1 MFHRPPPHGAVQFCI
16 MCKSRRVKCFTVSY
30 DCNKYHHTSRWF
42 ISIFPFLFISKIKL
56 QIDFFISVWT
66 VERFSSAWRSLKA
79 HIWNH
84 LNRTC
89 TAFQTQSFNNYSAV
103 LSLCSNSSPFRHS
116 MYHWIKCVL
125 LTTYPLFMELDTSS
139 ITFFFSCSWRVI
151 LSMCCLWY
159 T

>member
-30 DCNKYHHTSRWF
+30 DCNRYHPTSRWF

-66 VERFSSAWRSLKA
+66 VERFSSAWRSLKT

-84 LNRTC
+84 LKRTC

-103 LSLCSNSSPFRHS
+103 LGCSLSFRHS
-116 MYHWIKCVL
+116 MHHCSKCVL

-139 ITFFFSCSWRVI
+139 ITFFFSCSWWVI